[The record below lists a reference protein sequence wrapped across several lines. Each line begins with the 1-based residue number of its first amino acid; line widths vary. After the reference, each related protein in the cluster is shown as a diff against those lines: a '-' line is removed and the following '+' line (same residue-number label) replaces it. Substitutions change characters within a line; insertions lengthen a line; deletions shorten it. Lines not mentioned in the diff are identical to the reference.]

1 MVAFDTQNETD
12 APDAVTKAATIKLA
26 YNQKDIEVWF
36 IQLEAMMKFR
46 GVKHQW
52 TKLQV
57 LITLL
62 PANVCS
68 EVKHLL
74 RVR

>member
-1 MVAFDTQNETD
+1 MVAFDTQNEAD
-12 APDAVTKAATIKLA
+12 APDAVNKAATIKLE
-26 YNQKDIEVWF
+26 YNQKEIEFWF
-36 IQLEAMMKFR
+36 NQLEAMMKFS

-68 EVKHLL
+68 
-74 RVR
+74 